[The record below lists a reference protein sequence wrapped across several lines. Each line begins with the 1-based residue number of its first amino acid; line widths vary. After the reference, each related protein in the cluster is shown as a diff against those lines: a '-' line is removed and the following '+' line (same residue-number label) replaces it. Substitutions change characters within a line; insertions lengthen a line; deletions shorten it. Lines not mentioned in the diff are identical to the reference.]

1 VLRPGG
7 HLADEIPGGRVSVPN
22 ALLGAERGEQH
33 LPLPPDKGAEVAEGR
48 QRRVRG

>member
-7 HLADEIPGGRVSVPN
+7 HLADEVPGGRVSVPN

-33 LPLPPDKGAEVAEGR
+33 LSLPPDKGAEAAEG
-48 QRRVRG
+48 